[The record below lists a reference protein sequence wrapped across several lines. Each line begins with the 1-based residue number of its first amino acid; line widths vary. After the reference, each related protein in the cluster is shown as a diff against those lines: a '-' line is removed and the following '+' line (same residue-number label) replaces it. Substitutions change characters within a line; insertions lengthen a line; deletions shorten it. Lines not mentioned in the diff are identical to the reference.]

1 MYARVATF
9 DGVEPD
15 QIDQAVERMGQET
28 GPPPGVPG
36 KRFMTL
42 ADKNNRK
49 TMAIGFFETEE
60 DLHTGDAALNKMD
73 PPTTGMGR
81 RTSGGR
87 GRRPFLLVPCQAT
100 FALSTT

>member
-9 DGVEPD
+9 EGVEPD
-15 QIDQAVERMGQET
+15 QVDLAVERMGQEA

-36 KRFMTL
+36 KRFMML

-60 DLHTGDAALNKMD
+60 DLHTGDAALNTMD

-81 RTSGGR
+81 RTSVEFYEVAVELG
-87 GRRPFLLVPCQAT
+87 V
-100 FALSTT
+100 